1 MEEIPPRQRSLKEAG
16 LCKHC
21 VSMCVCVQIF
31 QTLLD
36 TFPLPVALKSGHYH
50 LTNLTLKLYDEMCY
64 INKFLACLHQRKIL
78 CIFKGLYH
86 SCEEG
91 NSIMLPH
98 WGHTGKHS
106 NPTGS
111 SDPFHSERR
120 PRYLLYL
127 CVSCKVCIRM
137 TSCFNLHLES
147 FVVVWLLYWRTGH
160 AHFQFYLEII
170 LMVIWLVSAC
180 LVVFNYMHRT

>member
-1 MEEIPPRQRSLKEAG
+1 MLSK
-16 LCKHC
+16 
-21 VSMCVCVQIF
+21 V
-31 QTLLD
+31 TLGRYV
-36 TFPLPVALKSGHYH
+36 FAPV
-50 LTNLTLKLYDEMCY
+50 TNLTLKLYDEMCY

-86 SCEEG
+86 SYEEG
-91 NSIMLPH
+91 NSIMLPY

-106 NPTGS
+106 TLVEQEFQAGIHTGVRKPHTGS
-111 SDPFHSERR
+111 SDSFHSERR
-120 PRYLLYL
+120 PRYLPYL

-170 LMVIWLVSAC
+170 LMVIWLVCAC
-180 LVVFNYMHRT
+180 LVIFNCMHRT